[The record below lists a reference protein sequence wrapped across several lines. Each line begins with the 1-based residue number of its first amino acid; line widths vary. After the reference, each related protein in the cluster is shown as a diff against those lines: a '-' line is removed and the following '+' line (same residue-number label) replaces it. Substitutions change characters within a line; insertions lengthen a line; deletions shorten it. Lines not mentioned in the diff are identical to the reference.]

1 MSLPL
6 VVEYLRTHSIADLFT
21 EHGVRLSPSPARP
34 YKASLNYDQIAARN
48 DDALA
53 AECRGLVLST
63 ADGTPI
69 TSAGIVGDLVVLARP
84 MDRFFNLGQ
93 GCAHV
98 VDDAL
103 LAHPGTRVFEKLD
116 GTLCIVY
123 FDTIA
128 GEWCVATRSVPDADR
143 TVDGFADHTFRSLFE
158 VAVNDGLGMS
168 WAHFTSLLGRPYTYC
183 FELTSPRAGS
193 GVVNY
198 GDEHRLHL
206 LAVRDIGSGF
216 EVCPSAFNMS
226 IPVAA
231 SHVLSTV
238 EAMRLMVEGRQ
249 PREAEGVVVR
259 GFGRLDN
266 GSFPRVKVK
275 SSAYVAAHGL
285 SSDVGASPRNLL
297 RVILSGQ
304 WDDVGQLC
312 RKHLREHG
320 DALVVSLAAWSQVTN
335 TAFANLN
342 AQTGGD
348 RKAFAIAVQMAGL
361 PIAPMMA
368 MWTKQATDARA
379 WVDARKVNGG
389 WSDAFLDSLATMLT
403 PSVA

>member
-1 MSLPL
+1 MLP
-6 VVEYLRTHSIADLFT
+6 VQRFLRWGSFTDLAAA
-21 EHGVRLSPSPARP
+21 HGLYASFSGDRR
-34 YKASLNYDQIAARN
+34 KCSLNYDMIEARE

-53 AECRGLVLST
+53 SQCRGL
-63 ADGTPI
+63 I
-69 TSAGIVGDLVVLARP
+69 LARVGHTP
-84 MDRFFNLGQ
+84 FPVGEFEAVGETIVVARPFDRFFNHGQ
-93 GCAHV
+93 NGA
-98 VDDAL
+98 DAGAL
-103 LAHPGTRVFEKLD
+103 LGRAGTRVFEKID
-116 GTLCIVY
+116 GTLCILY
-123 FDTIA
+123 FDA
-128 GEWCVATRSVPDADR
+128 YRGQWCVATRSVPDADR

-158 VAVNDGLGMS
+158 VAVDDGLAMS

-198 GDEHRLHL
+198 GDAHRLHL
-206 LAVRDIGSGF
+206 LAVRDIDSGF
-216 EVCPSAFNMS
+216 EVCPSTFNMS
-226 IPVAA
+226 IPVAT
-231 SHVLSTV
+231 SHALSSV
-238 EAMRLMVEGRQ
+238 EAMRSMVEGRQ

-259 GFGRLDN
+259 GFGRLAN

-304 WDDVGQLC
+304 WDDVGPLC

-320 DALVVSLAAWSQVTN
+320 DALVVNLAAWSQVTN
-335 TAFANLN
+335 TAFSHLN

-368 MWTKQATDARA
+368 MWTEQATDARA
-379 WVDARKVNGG
+379 WVDSRKVKGE

-403 PSVA
+403 PSAA